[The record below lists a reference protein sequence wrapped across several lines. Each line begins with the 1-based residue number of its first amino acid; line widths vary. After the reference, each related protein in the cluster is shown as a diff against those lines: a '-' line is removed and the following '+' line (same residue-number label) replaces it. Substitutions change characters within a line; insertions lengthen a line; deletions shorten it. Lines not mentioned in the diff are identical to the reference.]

1 MATIQCR
8 LEVNALTVPQSYKIR
23 FVPRDS
29 MDTDGIA
36 AAMAAENPNYSV
48 EDNKTMLANLVR
60 VIQKNLINGTQS
72 TVDGAFTFGFSFT
85 GRLDNPDDP
94 LPPVEDMLHVDVHVL
109 APLLKEIRQQA
120 QLERLPMTEKAPLI
134 SAAQDTVLGL
144 SDVLHSGGALRLTG
158 SNLLFDPKRED
169 EGCLIE
175 GTRSGR
181 TAQTRF
187 VGISN
192 TEVTLLPDIPAQN
205 EPWNNEYILAVSTRY
220 TENGTLR
227 TGIYRRRLR
236 TPLTVTKLGHPN
248 PPDVGILTDKA
259 AAAYVKVTGG
269 SLSADETVRIQV
281 ILDAHA
287 GSLAFSLLDMTEGG
301 KSGAAVTVL
310 ANGAYTVPGFAGSAL
325 SSLNVTVSNFADLV
339 KMIRSGYSGRVVDVL
354 VVKQGS

>member
-36 AAMAAENPNYSV
+36 AAMAAENPNYSL

-60 VIQKNLINGTQS
+60 VLQKNLINGTQS

-94 LPPVEDMLHVDVHVL
+94 LPPAEDILRVDVHVL
-109 APLLKEIRQQA
+109 APFLKEIRRQA
-120 QLERLPMTEKAPLI
+120 QLERLPMIEKAPLI
-134 SAAQDTVLGL
+134 NAAEDTVLGL
-144 SDVLHSGGALRLTG
+144 DDVLHSGGALRLTG
-158 SNLLFDPKRED
+158 SNLLFDPKRSD
-169 EGCLIE
+169 EGCVIE

-181 TAQTRF
+181 AAQTRF
-187 VGISN
+187 AGISN
-192 TEVTLLPDIPAQN
+192 AEVTLLPEFPTQN
-205 EPWNNEYILAVSTRY
+205 EPWNNEYILSLSTRY

-236 TPLTVTKLGHPN
+236 APLTAAQLGSPT
-248 PPDVGILTDKA
+248 PPETGILTDKA
-259 AAAYVKVTGG
+259 ASPYVKITGG
-269 SLSADETVRIQV
+269 SLNADETVRVQAV
-281 ILDAHA
+281 LEHD
-287 GSLAFSLLDMTEGG
+287 GSLSVSLLDMSEGG
-301 KSGAAVTVL
+301 RTGASVRVA
-310 ANGAYTVPGFAGSAL
+310 ANGAYVLPGFAGSAL
-325 SSLNVTVSNFADLV
+325 SSLNITVSRFADLV

-354 VVKQGS
+354 VVKTA